1 MIWPEWYRVSE
12 GEGGMLLLILCK
24 NTNFCKWGPSWKRAN
39 AQKERERVRES
50 RDGTYNFMCVC
61 EWGRGG
67 VSKWRP
73 MGLKVIDE
81 STLTE
86 KLEHQKSAEHNN
98 NNYKKIKNKKY
109 VGCVR
114 RPAVMLVTDAPERT
128 FLCRSVFLRRGQNQ
142 REIRPVWLKGGCVRR
157 EEAA

>member
-1 MIWPEWYRVSE
+1 
-12 GEGGMLLLILCK
+12 
-24 NTNFCKWGPSWKRAN
+24 
-39 AQKERERVRES
+39 
-50 RDGTYNFMCVC
+50 
-61 EWGRGG
+61 
-67 VSKWRP
+67 

-98 NNYKKIKNKKY
+98 NNYKKKKKKY

-142 REIRPVWLKGGCVRR
+142 REIRPV
-157 EEAA
+157 